1 MNKKDDLAAFK
12 RIWKY
17 VWVQWRRVVAVFILS
32 ILIATMFTTTFMTI
46 LPTLKVMMGNE
57 GLHGWIDRKISSHRY
72 DMKFYVPDITD
83 YQNDD
88 SEGGINHYL
97 LITKVNKDGWADN
110 AGLKSQD
117 RIIGVGDKLC
127 KDTPDIASTKL
138 LEELATTKNID
149 SLTIQFLR
157 TNSLGETEKKEIKL
171 EPPKYHSYYDAIQWP
186 ASFLPRNE
194 TKSIKYKAIII
205 IAIVMLVLTLFRC
218 IARFY
223 QTYLADKIMNI
234 AVGQLRDDLFE
245 HIVNMPVGFFSSK
258 GTSDTTSRL
267 INDIAQCGKGIK
279 VLLGKTIREP
289 IKAASCLATA
299 LLINWQMTLIFIAAA
314 PLTIAA
320 FGILGKRIKKASKRS
335 LQSTSRMLGLIQG
348 AMAALRVIKVYN
360 RQEHEI
366 QSYKEANKILVKRL
380 LKVARIER
388 LTNPLLEVLGMIAC
402 AASLIF
408 GASWVAKGNIEPS
421 EFFVLLFFLGTAAE
435 STRRVSGVWNSIQS
449 ANAAAERVFEI
460 IDYPLEHEEPDA
472 FELEPMKEEIA
483 FKDIT
488 FTYPGAQSPALRN
501 LNLKVKAGQTIAIVG
516 SNGSGKSTLI
526 NLIPRFYDPDSGQI
540 TIDGKD
546 IHKATAKSLRSQ
558 IGMVTQGI
566 ITFNDTVANN
576 ISYSKPDATMEEIIE
591 ASKKAFA
598 HEFIETLPDGYDTM
612 IGEHSSGFSGGQ
624 LQRIVIAR
632 AILKNPA
639 ILIFD
644 EAMSQIDA
652 DSEMKIHNA
661 LSEIMKGRTCFL
673 IAHRFSTVISADSIA
688 VIDAGEVIAQ
698 GTHDELAENCPIYK
712 RLYETQLLK

>member
-1 MNKKDDLAAFK
+1 MKKKDNLAAFK

-17 VWVQWRRVVAVFILS
+17 VWNQWQRVIGVVLWS
-32 ILIATMFTTTFMTI
+32 ILIAMMFTTSFLTL
-46 LPTLKVMMGNE
+46 LPILKVMMGSE
-57 GLHGWIDRKISSHRY
+57 GLHGWVDRKISSNRY

-83 YQNDD
+83 YQNDSSD
-88 SEGGINHYL
+88 GGINHYL
-97 LITKVNKDGWADN
+97 LITKVNKEGWADE
-110 AGLKSQD
+110 AGLMSQD
-117 RIIGVGDKLC
+117 RIIGVGNAISEKI
-127 KDTPDIASTKL
+127 PNIPSTKL
-138 LEELATTKNID
+138 LEELATTKNVSD
-149 SLTIQFLR
+149 LTIQFLR
-157 TNSLGETEKKEIKL
+157 TNSLGETERKEIHAK
-171 EPPKYHSYYDAIQWP
+171 PPKYHFYYDTMQWP

-194 TKSIKYKAIII
+194 TKDVKAKAIII
-205 IAIVMLVLTLFRC
+205 VMIVMLALTIFRC
-218 IARFY
+218 IARFF

-234 AVGQLRDDLFE
+234 AVGQLRDDLFR

-267 INDIAQCGKGIK
+267 INDVAQCGKGVK

-289 IKAASCLATA
+289 IKAASCIGMAVC
-299 LLINWQMTLIFIAAA
+299 INWQMTLIFIAAA
-314 PLTIAA
+314 PFTIAA
-320 FGILGKRIKKASKRS
+320 FGILGRKIKKASKRS

-360 RQEHEI
+360 RQDHEVK
-366 QSYKEANKILVKRL
+366 SYREANEILIKRL
-380 LKVARIER
+380 LKVSRIER
-388 LTNPLLEVLGMIAC
+388 MTNPLLEVLGMIAC
-402 AASLIF
+402 AAALIF
-408 GASWVAKGNIEPS
+408 GASWVTKGNIEPS
-421 EFFVLLFFLGTAAE
+421 EFFVLLAFLGTAAD
-435 STRRVSGVWNSIQS
+435 SIRKVSGVWNNVQA
-449 ANAAAERVFEI
+449 ANAAAERVFEV

-472 FELEPMKEEIA
+472 FELEPMKEEIV

-488 FTYPGAQSPALRN
+488 FTYPNAQSAALRN

-576 ISYSKPDATMEEIIE
+576 ISYSKPDATMEEIVE

-598 HEFIETLPDGYDTM
+598 HEFIERLPDGYNTM

-644 EAMSQIDA
+644 EAMSQVDA

-661 LSEIMKGRTCFL
+661 LSTIMKGRTCFL

-698 GTHDELAENCPIYK
+698 GTHDELAQNCAIYK